1 MKFKKLLSVALISLC
16 LVCAASCF
24 AKPDKTEDTTESES
38 PVEESTEKETTEV
51 SVPDTKEETTET
63 TEAPEDV
70 DAPLWLEAPDN
81 ITIESGT
88 DFNVSDYLSYIDDY
102 DSMVD
107 MDMEGEVVTSIIG
120 TYPLHITL
128 TDDAGNQTS
137 KDINVN
143 VIEPLPVPSE
153 TEDGP
158 EPDMNYYDFNDF
170 MTDYSSEGA
179 MYGIDIS
186 KYQGDVDF
194 EKVKAAGCDFVIMR
208 AMVYYKGELKI
219 DDKFKENIVKAK
231 AAGLKVGVYI
241 YTFAN
246 TEELVRE
253 QTIALCELLDGEQ
266 LDFPVVF
273 DWERFSNFQQ
283 YNLSMADLRN
293 LYQVFKEELAGY
305 GYDAMLYSSKYYLE
319 TIWKP
324 EGETVWLAHYTSQT
338 TYEGDYIMWQ
348 ANCFGSIDGIDG
360 PVDLDLYYGG

>member
-1 MKFKKLLSVALISLC
+1 MILRKLLSVALISVCLC
-16 LVCAASCF
+16 CSSSCF
-24 AKPDKTEDTTESES
+24 AEPEHTEDTTGTVTS
-38 PVEESTEKETTEV
+38 VEETVAKETTGLSV
-51 SVPDTKEETTET
+51 SDTEAETTET
-63 TEAPEDV
+63 TEAEEDTN
-70 DAPLWLEAPDN
+70 APMWLEAPDN
-81 ITIESGT
+81 ITIESDT
-88 DFNVSDYLSYIDDY
+88 DFVLGDYLSYIDDY

-107 MDMEGEVVTSIIG
+107 MDVEGEVDTSITG
-120 TYPLHITL
+120 TYPITVTL

-137 KDINVN
+137 KDINVS
-143 VIEPLPVPSE
+143 VIEPLPPPSE

-158 EPDMNYYDFNDF
+158 EPAADYYDFNDF
-170 MTDYSSEGA
+170 MADYSSEGA

-219 DDKFKENIVKAK
+219 DDKFKNNIVAAK

-246 TEELVRE
+246 TEELIRE
-253 QTIALCELLDGEQ
+253 QTIELCELLNGEQ

-283 YNLSMADLRN
+283 YNLSMVDLRE
-293 LYQVFKEELAGY
+293 LYQVFKEKLAGY

-338 TYEGDYIMWQ
+338 TYEGDYVMWQ
-348 ANCFGSIDGIDG
+348 ANCFGSIDGIEG
-360 PVDLDLYYGG
+360 PVDLDLYYGE